1 MTLFDSNGQAMK
13 SLYVFN
19 DISGADSTTSSG
31 DSTSLEGTYYI
42 KSKFSSLYLDVA
54 NGSSSNNANIQ
65 QYSYLGTDRQKFKL
79 VQNSDGYYYIYT
91 GASGYTKVVDVA
103 GKSTADGANILQYAY
118 KGTTNQLFEVVEVSS
133 GVYAIKTRVTSGASC
148 LDVYGWS
155 TASGGNIAQYSY
167 WGGDCQL
174 WYLEETTE

>member
-1 MTLFDSNGQAMK
+1 M
-13 SLYVFN
+13 
-19 DISGADSTTSSG
+19 
-31 DSTSLEGTYYI
+31 
-42 KSKFSSLYLDVA
+42 
-54 NGSSSNNANIQ
+54 
-65 QYSYLGTDRQKFKL
+65 
-79 VQNSDGYYYIYT
+79 
-91 GASGYTKVVDVA
+91 VDVA

-118 KGTTNQLFEVVEVSS
+118 KGTANQLFEVVEVSS